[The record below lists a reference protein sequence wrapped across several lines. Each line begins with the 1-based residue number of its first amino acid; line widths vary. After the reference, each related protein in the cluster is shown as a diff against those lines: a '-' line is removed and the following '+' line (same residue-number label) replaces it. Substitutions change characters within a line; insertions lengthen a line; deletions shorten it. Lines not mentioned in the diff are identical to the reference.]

1 LTAWLGIFLFSQRGL
16 QGGGNETMSTP
27 TIKIEDNFTLTRKDD
42 PPEISDEVLEVF
54 LDRIKFFPTP
64 PDIARQILEVN
75 KKYGDYAVELQ
86 LGDSCSA
93 LGEYPQVMVEE
104 GWVRTIVDR
113 VSSILFREEE
123 TENDNDYQ
131 PTLEASFDK
140 IVSEKIYDR
149 LSFLSLSPQ
158 AKSGG
163 VFSLKRELTYG
174 IAEDVGLGLWKRPPT
189 SATHEAL
196 NLQAGE
202 VLINLAGEFQDW
214 LVYDCKGVYPAKW
227 GNICAQTDSRVS
239 LPNGLIVWLTP
250 DARQVTE
257 LDARRVTAAPA
268 SA

>member
-1 LTAWLGIFLFSQRGL
+1 MRQ
-16 QGGGNETMSTP
+16 MSTP
-27 TIKIEDNFTLTRKDD
+27 TIKIEDKEQVTLSGKDD
-42 PPEISDEVLEVF
+42 PLDISEEDLEAF
-54 LDRIKFFPTP
+54 LNRIKFFLTP

-75 KKYGDYAVELQ
+75 KKFGDYAVELQ
-86 LGDSCSA
+86 LGDSSPT
-93 LGEYPQVMVEE
+93 LGKCPQVMVDE

-123 TENDNDYQ
+123 TENDGDYQ

-196 NLQAGE
+196 NLQAEE
-202 VLINLAGEFQDW
+202 VLTGLAGEFQDW
-214 LVYDCKGVYPAKW
+214 LVYDCKGVYPALW
-227 GNICAQTDSRVS
+227 GNICAQLDSRVS
-239 LPNGLIVWLTP
+239 LPDGLIVWLTP
-250 DARQVTE
+250 DARQ
-257 LDARRVTAAPA
+257 AAAPA
-268 SA
+268 WA